1 MAQKQFKGAPFGT
14 QSARFDVSGVHPKTK
29 QIGTFTE
36 TPYCKR
42 FTDDL
47 VSSLGP
53 GKYEV
58 DAGDLSRC
66 AVQSGT
72 AGQVWRKQLGANMPH
87 ILHRRRDALGPGKY
101 NLKSF
106 TDVLKE
112 KPSSV
117 RGVCD
122 SREDRFKEYMKK
134 CPAGPGSYGK
144 GGIPSSLLDERRA
157 RPTGSCAIMDFN
169 AGVERFPERPV
180 DCGLYPGT
188 YKMKSF
194 TELILQHHVG
204 KKGPYE
210 IFTGRRDKPINSGYF
225 AAPRT
230 ATVNPGQFFLPP
242 MFGDGLKKQRQH
254 GKFGQM
260 ERFPTVPSE
269 RIYHSTLAQR
279 PEPANQPGPGS
290 SDYMIA
296 PLSRVENSNP
306 PPFFSPTRRF
316 GPMLGKPM
324 QGNSCIVGPGRYN
337 ICQKVSKNHKKG
349 STAFKSQTKRYLD
362 NIDQDIFG
370 QEKLRPFNI
379 PAEQRPYHRHPDEAV
394 TCSTA
399 AF

>member
-1 MAQKQFKGAPFGT
+1 MLGVLD
-14 QSARFDVSGVHPKTK
+14 RFDISGVHPKRK

-36 TPYCKR
+36 VAHCKR

-53 GKYEV
+53 GRYEV
-58 DAGDLSRC
+58 DAGDLSQR
-66 AVQSGT
+66 ALRSET
-72 AGQVWRKQLGANMPH
+72 AGQARRKQLGANMPH
-87 ILHRRRDALGPGKY
+87 ILHRKSWSTQCQLRDALGPGKY
-101 NLKSF
+101 HLKSF
-106 TDVLKE
+106 VDVLKE
-112 KPSSV
+112 KPSSA

-122 SREDRFKEYMKK
+122 SLEDRFKEYIKK
-134 CPAGPGSYGK
+134 YPAGPGSYGK
-144 GGIPSSLLDERRA
+144 GGIPSSLLDERRS
-157 RPTGSCAIMDFN
+157 RPTGSCATMDFN

-194 TELILQHHVG
+194 TELILEHHVG

-210 IFTGRRDKPINSGYF
+210 IFTGRRDKPINAGYF

-254 GKFGQM
+254 GKLGQM
-260 ERFPTVPSE
+260 ERFATVPSE
-269 RIYHSTLAQR
+269 RIFHSTLAQR
-279 PEPANQPGPGS
+279 PEPANWPGPC
-290 SDYMIA
+290 DYMIA

-316 GPMLGKPM
+316 GPIVGKAL
-324 QGNSCIVGPGRYN
+324 QGSSCIAGPGRYN
-337 ICQKVSKNHKKG
+337 IGQKASKNYKKG
-349 STAFKSQTKRYLD
+349 STAFKSRTKRYLD
-362 NIDQDIFG
+362 NIDQDTFG

-379 PAEQRPYHRHPDEAV
+379 PAEQRPYHRRPDEAV
-394 TCSTA
+394 ACSTA

>member
-87 ILHRRRDALGPGKY
+87 ILHRRVWTIQCQL
-101 NLKSF
+101 
-106 TDVLKE
+106 
-112 KPSSV
+112 
-117 RGVCD
+117 
-122 SREDRFKEYMKK
+122 
-134 CPAGPGSYGK
+134 
-144 GGIPSSLLDERRA
+144 
-157 RPTGSCAIMDFN
+157 
-169 AGVERFPERPV
+169 